1 MIGTGLTPEGVF
13 QNAVVFDLMNENAY
27 RAGAVDLPDWVAR
40 YASRRYGARQP
51 AALEQLGAAWQ
62 TLRQTAYN
70 GSDGEMVSRAFLYW
84 NSVLFRVLIKKV
96 SSLPAQGSPPPSGQA
111 G

>member
-70 GSDGEMVSRAFLYW
+70 GSDGEMVSSAVF
-84 NSVLFRVLIKKV
+84 VLELCTISRLIKTILL
-96 SSLPAQGSPPPSGQA
+96 SRRRSARTR
-111 G
+111 